1 MDIYVN
7 GVLRAD
13 IQLESGGQLSMES
26 SHTASSSIVICMP
39 SSSEPLRE
47 CDTMAI
53 LDGVGNRL
61 YAGTV
66 MQAAQEAFP
75 HPALSYKRYSLV
87 LSDNSELL
95 ASMLVD
101 MTFSA
106 GANMMQLLF
115 GNQPGGAWYD
125 GSMPSFYGIL
135 PARMQP
141 EGITAGTIDDFSVY
155 VLSEPANLWG
165 MYVRDVLDSLCEIAG
180 AWWTVTPDKR
190 FVMRYRSSTE
200 PAPFSIGPS
209 SDIFDVSV
217 SKDAFTLC
225 SAVRVVG
232 GVGAGA
238 PIDLSIESGD
248 TVEDGAAV
256 LSDTVIQTR
265 YPIREAQ
272 TITLFD
278 QKTHEFTYIT
288 VGPKGIGEG
297 YDAYYTSGSDTIEI
311 DTAATAARF
320 PIAGFA
326 VTVQLSYVPEIRIY
340 CRMVDEGLMA
350 DIARQR
356 GGSGVIEQILEDDH
370 ITSYEDAVSAAQ
382 GYLNEAKKRAVSIT
396 FSTFATGWRVGQ
408 ALHASLPYYDVSGAF
423 QVVSV
428 SYNPLLHQGG
438 TTRAVCTVEISNV
451 PLRQKSGVLFYKPRS
466 IAFSVGTDFP
476 NTKSLYYENTLRLTS
491 AVSITTATYP
501 IWGEVSGGTWAGYRG
516 RTWGSFSTT
525 DTQTFPDVYGLT
537 DAGRTRWAQQMYSP
551 DGALPPPIDLAG
563 TLAVA
568 GDGSLTEIGARETS
582 LSGGSLSAAYFIDVE
597 DCRYP
602 ITALQYRQSGTVLWS
617 LPVSIDKTESPARR
631 RFSLTVRVTHTA
643 SGAYLTPQGAERL
656 LVPLAGGKADP
667 FIDSLLIDEPDPE
680 SGSVSTTLPPVSTP
694 PIRDGEFQLTYILYE
709 FMLNTPLESAAYQ
722 SGPQDVMRFPMD
734 EDRSPTGANGKY
746 QLNLIIRTQTK

>member
-1 MDIYVN
+1 MDIYIN
-7 GVLRAD
+7 GVPRAD
-13 IQLESGGQLSMES
+13 IRLESGGQLSMES
-26 SHTASSSIVICMP
+26 SHTASSSVTLVLP
-39 SSSEPLRE
+39 SSSEAPRE
-47 CDTMAI
+47 CDAMAI
-53 LDGVGNRL
+53 LDDGGNRL

-66 MQAAQEAFP
+66 MQAVQEVFP

-95 ASMLVD
+95 ASTLVD

-106 GANMMQLLF
+106 GANMMQILF
-115 GNQPGGAWYD
+115 GNQPDSAWYD
-125 GSMPSFYGIL
+125 GGLPSFHGIL

-141 EGITAGTIDDFSVY
+141 EGIAAGTIDDFSVY

-165 MYVRDVLDSLCEIAG
+165 MYLRDALDALCEIAG
-180 AWWTVTPDKR
+180 AWWTVTPDKQ
-190 FVMRYRSSTE
+190 FVMQYRSSTE

-248 TVEDGAAV
+248 TVDDGAAV

-297 YDAYYTSGSDTIEI
+297 CDAYYTSGSDTIEI

-320 PIAGFA
+320 PIAGSA

-340 CRMVDEGLMA
+340 CRMVDEGLRE
-350 DIARQR
+350 DVARQR
-356 GGSGVIEQILEDDH
+356 GGSGIIEQILEDDH

-396 FSTFATGWRVGQ
+396 FSTFAPGWKVGQ
-408 ALHASLPYYDVSGAF
+408 TLEASLPYYGVSGAF
-423 QVVSV
+423 QVVSA
-428 SYNPLLHQGG
+428 SYSPLLQQDGR
-438 TTRAVCTVEISNV
+438 TRAVCTVEISNV
-451 PLRQKSGVLFYKPRS
+451 PLRQKSGVLFYKPQS

-476 NTKSLYYENTLRLTS
+476 NTKSLYYENTIRLTS
-491 AVSITTATYP
+491 EVSVTAAAYP
-501 IWGEVSGGTWAGYRG
+501 AWGEVSGKPWADYQG
-516 RTWGSFSTT
+516 RTWGSFSTA
-525 DTQTFPDVYGLT
+525 DSQTFPGVSGLT
-537 DAGRTRWAQQMYSP
+537 DAGRTRWAQQLYSP
-551 DGALPPPIDLAG
+551 DGTPPPPIDLAG

-568 GDGSLTEIGARETS
+568 GEGRLTEIRAREAS

-597 DCRYP
+597 DCQYP
-602 ITALQYRQSGTVLWS
+602 ITALEYRQGGTVLWS

-631 RFSLTVRVTHTA
+631 RFSLAVRVTHTV
-643 SGAYLTPQGAERL
+643 SGAYLTPQGAERIL
-656 LVPLAGGKADP
+656 APLAGGEADP

-694 PIRDGEFQLTYILYE
+694 PIRDGGFQLAYILYE
-709 FMLNTPLESAAYQ
+709 FMLNTRIESAAYQ
-722 SGPQDVMRFPMD
+722 SGPQAVLQFPME
-734 EDRSPTGANGKY
+734 EDRSPGNPNGRY
-746 QLNLIIRTQTK
+746 QLNLIVHTQLQ